1 MSATIF
7 GLSCGI
13 ELYIV
18 SVDWA
23 VSTPQLVS
31 SLDPSNSTN
40 NPQWQSLHVSD
51 QAHTIVS
58 HE

>member
-1 MSATIF
+1 MV
-7 GLSCGI
+7 LSDILQVCAG
-13 ELYIV
+13 
-18 SVDWA
+18 A

-40 NPQWQSLHVSD
+40 NPQWQSLHVSH
-51 QAHTIVS
+51 QAHTMVS